1 MNASRSVVVSTISTV
16 RMIKNDKFD
25 TSVLFS
31 NFPNI
36 YTPHDIDKMKTG
48 FSYTK
53 NVHSQLKNIV
63 SSFLQDSM

>member
-36 YTPHDIDKMKTG
+36 YTPHDITKTR
-48 FSYTK
+48 
-53 NVHSQLKNIV
+53 
-63 SSFLQDSM
+63 